1 VVVRFRPHAW
11 QLAALLIIV
20 CALAVAGVYAY
31 RTRGSAKPSD
41 LVGYLPSANATIL
54 YLDVDAMR
62 RSGILNMLAGSK
74 AAEELEYRQFVDQTL
89 FDYRQDLDAV
99 AAAFRDNQIFFAL
112 RGRFHWKNLMDYAR
126 HQGGSCHNG
135 FCVMTGSQ
143 PNRRISFYALREDT
157 LAMAVSSDDFAAYQ
171 VSRKPPGLPLATPA
185 QPIWALVP
193 IAALKDTDFP
203 AGVKPYAAAL
213 GNAEQIVFTL
223 GPDGNRLQ
231 LALNVTCRD
240 AQAASALLVDLE
252 KATSSL
258 RKILAGERQKRDP
271 ADLLSVLV
279 EGAFRRD
286 DRRVSGQWA
295 LDRGFV
301 DALMGGSN

>member
-1 VVVRFRPHAW
+1 MV
-11 QLAALLIIV
+11 L
-20 CALAVAGVYAY
+20 CALAVAGVYMF
-31 RTRGSAKPSD
+31 RMRSGAKPSD
-41 LVGYLPSANATIL
+41 LVGYLPSANATVL

-74 AAEELEYRQFVDQTL
+74 AAEEIEYKQFVDQTL

-99 AAAFRDNQIFFAL
+99 AAAFPANQIFLAL

-126 HQGGSCHNG
+126 RQGGTCHNG

-157 LAMAVSSDDFAAYQ
+157 LAMAISSDDFAAYQ
-171 VSRKPPGLPLATPA
+171 VSRKPPSLPFTTPA
-185 QPIWALVP
+185 QPVWAVVP
-193 IAALKDTDFP
+193 IAALKDSGEFP

-252 KATSSL
+252 NATSSL
-258 RKILAGERQKRDP
+258 RKILAGEHQKRDP
-271 ADLLSVLV
+271 ADLMSVLV

-295 LDRGFV
+295 LERTFV